1 MLNNHES
8 EVLEDA
14 LKNCAREPI
23 HLVGSIQPF
32 GVLLVVDPRHW
43 VIHTA
48 SQNLA
53 SIFPINVDEAL
64 GKPLQELIGL
74 ESVAWLKGLNLD
86 DEAMGPKIWSLSLL
100 REGQWLKYD
109 AQVFRSGNSLVI
121 EVEHWQP
128 PAGDVFHELFI
139 PIRDALWKLDA
150 EADLGRYAQATVDQ
164 VRLLTGFDQVMI
176 YRFDGNWDGEVIAES
191 KVEQA
196 LSYLGNRFPAS
207 DIPAQARELY
217 TKNLVRIIA
226 DVDAEPV
233 PLVRQDA
240 RQSGAPLDLSHSWLR
255 NLSPVH
261 VEYLRN
267 MGVRASLSISL
278 VQNDRLWGL
287 VACHHLTPK
296 YVSLRARELDEFI
309 GRSASLKLTNMDKDE
324 RDALNRRIRDLL
336 FEMTEL
342 IRRSDDLDRVI
353 HLLQD
358 KLLGLVRSSG
368 AVFILDGKR
377 HVLGDT
383 PPMAMVER
391 LLDVLRDRPLATVF
405 HTDDLRQLLSE
416 LGSPLAPDESFTGG
430 VLIAPLDRK
439 TRNFVIWFRPG
450 LLRTLRWAGKP
461 DKTVVVDAAGVHLS
475 PRKSFETWVETYHD
489 KSLAW
494 SQVEIVA
501 ANSLSLALI
510 ELMAHKAL
518 ETSEES
524 YRLLAENST
533 DMIARLDFNGYFR
546 FASPACQELLGRDSA
561 QLVGMPLAAVF
572 DEGVVAEQGLLAGL
586 KSLGAVVTRV
596 VRGTRPDARPLW
608 VEATLRHT
616 LGSRGENE
624 ILLNA
629 RDVTQR
635 YNYQLAIEDVHRR
648 NTQIMEAA
656 GEGLVSLDKQGLI
669 VYANEMAVKML
680 GRNED
685 RLVGV
690 HCRQVFRWA
699 DETSIADCGQAE
711 CPMLS
716 TLRDGE
722 SRQGIRGLVG
732 YGDGASWLA
741 EYVCTPLVDNHH
753 IVGCVV
759 VFSQSAQPLLLGQ
772 AAATEVI
779 LDQALEAVMVTD
791 PASRIT
797 SVNRAFSEITGF
809 SAAEAIGS
817 TPKILKSGVHT
828 PHFYQELWRVLKDK
842 RRWAGEIWNRR
853 KNGEIYPQWGSLSAI
868 LNAAGEVQNYV
879 AVFSDISKA
888 KQTEEKLYHLANH
901 DALTG
906 LPNRLHFTDKLLQ
919 LLERSKQR
927 GKGTAVVFIDLDR
940 FKIINDTLGHAIGD
954 SYLKAVSE
962 RLLASIRKQDVLAR
976 WGGDEFILAMED
988 VSDRQ
993 AIGAAMTRMLNQL
1006 AEPIYLAGHELL
1018 PSASIGISLYPDDGN
1033 RTAELIKAADTAMY
1047 CAKTRRNCFE
1057 FYAEDMAML
1066 ADMSMKLTLTSELRH
1081 ALQEHQFFLVYQPQV
1096 DPEKGIVRGVEAL
1109 VRWQHPQRG
1118 AQAPAT
1124 FLPLIEELGLM
1135 EELGVWVLAEA
1146 CRQMKAWTDQG
1157 VSIPRVAVN
1166 VAPSQLND
1174 AFVAT
1179 VARVI
1184 AETGIAPQQLEL
1196 EITEG
1201 TLESGELARRIT
1213 GGLRGLGVLLSIDDF
1228 GTGYSSLSHLKLFP
1242 ITCFKIDKSFIDGV
1256 PGDEDDVA
1264 IVRTILALGTIFKLE
1279 VVAEGAETAEQ
1290 VAFLR
1295 AEGVRSIQGY
1305 FYARP
1310 MPPLQLQAWMAEQ
1323 SMDAVPLL

>member
-1 MLNNHES
+1 MLTNHDS
-8 EVLEDA
+8 EALEDA

-32 GVLLVVDPRHW
+32 GVMLVVDWQHW
-43 VIHTA
+43 VIHAA
-48 SQNLA
+48 SRNL
-53 SIFPINVDEAL
+53 SSVFPFSADEAI
-64 GKPLQELIGL
+64 GRPLDELIGL
-74 ESVAWLKGLNLD
+74 AAVAGLQSLDLD

-100 REGQWLKYD
+100 REGQRYKYD
-109 AQVFRSGNSLVI
+109 AQVFRSGSSVVI
-121 EVEHWQP
+121 EVEHWQT

-164 VRLLTGFDQVMI
+164 VRLLTGFDHVMI
-176 YRFDGNWDGEVIAES
+176 YRFDGNWDGEVISES

-196 LSYLGNRFPAS
+196 LSYMGNRFPAS

-233 PLVRQDA
+233 PLVRHDGGQADT
-240 RQSGAPLDLSHSWLR
+240 PLDLSHSWLR

-287 VACHHLTPK
+287 IACHHLTPK

-309 GRSASLKLTNMDKDE
+309 GRSASLKLSNMEKDE

-342 IRRSDDLDRVI
+342 IRRSDDLDQVI

-377 HVLGDT
+377 HVLGET
-383 PPMAMVER
+383 PTMARIER
-391 LLDVLRDRPLATVF
+391 LLEVLRDRPFTTVF
-405 HTDDLRQLLSE
+405 HTDDLRKLFSDM
-416 LGSPLAPDESFTGG
+416 GSPLADDESFTGG

-461 DKTVVVDAAGVHLS
+461 EKTVVVDAAGVHLS
-475 PRKSFETWVETYHD
+475 PRKSFETWIETYHD

-501 ANSLSLALI
+501 ANSLSLSLI

-518 ETSEES
+518 ETSEAS

-533 DMIARLDFNGYFR
+533 DMIARLDFNGCFR
-546 FASPACQELLGRDSA
+546 FASPACRELLGRDSA
-561 QLVGMPLAAVF
+561 QLVGLPLASVF
-572 DEGVVAEQGLLAGL
+572 DESLVAGQGLLAGL

-596 VRGTRPDARPLW
+596 VRGIRPDKRPLW

-656 GEGLVSLDKQGLI
+656 GEGLVSLDRQGLV

-680 GRNED
+680 GGDQD
-685 RLVGV
+685 RLVGL
-690 HCRQVFRWA
+690 HCQQVFRWA
-699 DETSIADCGQAE
+699 DETSTADGGQLE

-722 SRQGIRGLVG
+722 SRQGIRCLNGHPNE
-732 YGDGASWLA
+732 APWMA
-741 EYVCTPLVDNHH
+741 EYVCTPLVDNQR
-753 IVGCVV
+753 IVGCVM

-772 AAATEVI
+772 VAATEVI

-809 SAAEAIGS
+809 SAAEAIGN

-828 PHFYQELWRVLKDK
+828 PHFYQELWRVLNDK

-906 LPNRLHFTDKLLQ
+906 LPNRLHFTDKLLL
-919 LLERSKQR
+919 LLERSQQQ
-927 GKGTAVVFIDLDR
+927 GKGAAVMFLDLDR
-940 FKIINDTLGHAIGD
+940 FKIINDTLGHTIGD
-954 SYLKAVSE
+954 SYLKAISE
-962 RLLASIRKQDVLAR
+962 RLSVSIRKQDVLAR
-976 WGGDEFILAMED
+976 WGGDEFILAMEG
-988 VSDRQ
+988 VNDREE
-993 AIGAAMTRMLNQL
+993 IGAAMTHVLNQL

-1018 PSASIGISLYPDDGN
+1018 PSASIGISLYPDDGS
-1033 RTAELIKAADTAMY
+1033 RPVELIKAADTAMY
-1047 CAKTRRNCFE
+1047 CAKMRRNCFE
-1057 FYAEDMAML
+1057 FYAEDMAMS
-1066 ADMSMKLTLTSELRH
+1066 ADLNMKLTLTSELRH
-1081 ALQEHQFFLVYQPQV
+1081 ALQEQQFFLVYQPQV
-1096 DPEKGIVRGVEAL
+1096 DPETGIVRGVEAL

-1118 AQAPAT
+1118 VQSPAT

-1135 EELGVWVLAEA
+1135 KELSLWVLAEA
-1146 CRQMKAWTDQG
+1146 CRQMKIWAGQE
-1157 VSIPRVAVN
+1157 VPIPRVAVN
-1166 VAPSQLND
+1166 VAPSQLSD

-1179 VARVI
+1179 VAEVI
-1184 AETGIAPQQLEL
+1184 AETGIVPQQLEL

-1213 GGLRGLGVLLSIDDF
+1213 RGLRGLGVLLSIDDF
-1228 GTGYSSLSHLKLFP
+1228 GTGYSSLSHLKMFP

-1256 PGDEDDVA
+1256 PGDDDDVA
-1264 IVRTILALGTIFKLE
+1264 IVRTILALGNIFKVE

-1295 AEGVRSIQGY
+1295 TEGVQSIQGY
-1305 FYARP
+1305 FFARP
-1310 MPPLQLQAWMAEQ
+1310 MTPAQLQAWMIARQ
-1323 SMDAVPLL
+1323 